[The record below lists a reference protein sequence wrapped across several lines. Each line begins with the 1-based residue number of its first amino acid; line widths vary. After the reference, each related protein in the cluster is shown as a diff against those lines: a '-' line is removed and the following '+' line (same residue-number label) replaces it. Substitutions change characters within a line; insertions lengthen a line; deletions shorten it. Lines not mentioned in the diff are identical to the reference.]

1 MNKVLY
7 LAEGETEKYFLESL
21 KEESLILPGKI
32 FKFNLMQNVLKATD
46 RILTNRV
53 DKVFCILDTD
63 CVDIIFLENLRKNIK
78 SLGEISKSKIR
89 LLIQKENFEGE
100 LKFIFET
107 NDLGKFFGLKNRTD
121 ADVKRH
127 LAGEVNYSKYITKE
141 KLRRYCSRYT
151 LFQDFIREKNLKLAK
166 SEFVSIEACMKK

>member
-7 LAEGETEKYFLESL
+7 LAEGEIEKYFLEYL
-21 KEESLILPGKI
+21 KKESLIVPGK
-32 FKFNLMQNVLKATD
+32 FSKFNLMQDVLKATD

-63 CVDIIFLENLRKNIK
+63 CVDIIFLENLRKNFK

-151 LFQDFIREKNLKLAK
+151 FFQDFIREKNFKLAK